1 MPVSPMKTNPRP
13 RDPCLSSAHLTP
25 RGSHPEACRMAG
37 RGRRP
42 AAGFAPRTREAA
54 GQRPGVRSL
63 CEELAG
69 RLGISKAGRGT
80 GDEAMSRID
89 P

>member
-1 MPVSPMKTNPRP
+1 MPVSSMKTNPRP
-13 RDPCLSSAHLTP
+13 RVPRLFSVHLTP
-25 RGSHPEACRMAG
+25 RGSHPEACCMAG

-54 GQRPGVRSL
+54 GTALGVLRRL

-69 RLGISKAGRGT
+69 RLGISGAGRGT
-80 GDEAMSRID
+80 GDEAMS
-89 P
+89 